1 MHWNFF
7 FQIDKKLK
15 AKKTKIKNDTKSKI
29 KASKKIKNKK
39 DLKSKNKKDLKSKNK
54 KDPRSK
60 NRNKLSNGISKED
73 KEENGIIDYENNR
86 KYNHKLVGEKL
97 RVLYDKQW
105 YLGTIEYYS
114 IDFKKY
120 NILFEDDSEDYI
132 SKDEILNGKDVAL
145 LPKESSNKTQA
156 SISKSGI
163 KHKAQGQ
170 ISDTFKSEL
179 S

>member
-1 MHWNFF
+1 MKAQKTKDKN
-7 FQIDKKLK
+7 DKKLK
-15 AKKTKIKNDTKSKI
+15 K

-54 KDPRSK
+54 KDPKSK
-60 NRNKLSNGISKED
+60 SRNKLSNGISKED
-73 KEENGIIDYENNR
+73 KEENGIVDYENNR

-163 KHKAQGQ
+163 KRKAQGQ
-170 ISDTFKSEL
+170 ISDTFKATKKPKVNNIKYIP
-179 S
+179 